1 MKKLGTLILASL
13 LLTACGGA
21 SSGGGTSSS
30 ADPSASKLDVK
41 VAGKDSALNVKT
53 GAVYY
58 GNVIS
63 TAPGKPDIQTFAHTI
78 YLANYEMETT
88 SPGWTRKVPSAL
100 DHMRVDIQLTGEEGT
115 KTDSPFK
122 VGTYGAKAGKFN
134 SVRSVVIH
142 TFADGKATRTHFN
155 TLFSDSKVEGEVK
168 ITSVTADTVS
178 GEVNLTDGGNS
189 IKGNVTAKL
198 PKAK

>member
-1 MKKLGTLILASL
+1 MKKLCVLILATLVAS
-13 LLTACGGA
+13 CGGA
-21 SSGGGTSSS
+21 GSGGGTSSS
-30 ADPSASKLDVK
+30 ADPSAAKLDVK
-41 VAGKDSALNVKT
+41 VAGKDSTLNVKT
-53 GAVYY
+53 GAVYL

-63 TAPGKPDIQTFAHTI
+63 TAPGKPNIQTFAHTI

-88 SPGWTRKVPSAL
+88 SPGWTRKVPSAP
-100 DHMRVDIQLTGEEGT
+100 DQMRVDIQLTGEEGT

-122 VGTYGAKAGKFN
+122 VATYGAKAGKFN
-134 SVRSVVIH
+134 SVRGATIH
-142 TFADGKATRTHFN
+142 TFADGKQTQTHFE

-168 ITSVTADTVS
+168 ISSVTADTVS

-189 IKGNVTAKL
+189 IKGNFTAKL

>member
-1 MKKLGTLILASL
+1 MKKLCVLILATLVAS
-13 LLTACGGA
+13 CGGA
-21 SSGGGTSSS
+21 SSGGGTGSS
-30 ADPSASKLDVK
+30 ADPIASKLDVK
-41 VAGKDSALNVKT
+41 VGGKDSTLNVKT

-63 TAPGKPDIQTFAHTI
+63 TAPGRPDIQTFAHTI

-88 SPGWTRKVPSAL
+88 SPAWTRKVPSAP
-100 DHMRVDIQLTGEEGT
+100 DQMRVDIQLTGEEGT

-122 VGTYGAKAGKFN
+122 VGTYSAKAGKFN
-134 SVRSVVIH
+134 SMRFAQVH
-142 TFADGKATRTHFN
+142 AFADGKPTQTRFE
-155 TLFSDSKVEGEVK
+155 TLFSNSKVDGDVK
-168 ITSVTADTVS
+168 INAVTAETVS

-189 IKGNVTAKL
+189 IKGSFTARL

>member
-1 MKKLGTLILASL
+1 MKKLCVLILATLVAS
-13 LLTACGGA
+13 CGGG
-21 SSGGGTSSS
+21 SSGGGTGSS

-41 VAGKDSALNVKT
+41 VAGKDSMLNVKT

-88 SPGWTRKVPSAL
+88 SPAWTRKTPSAP
-100 DHMRVDIQLTGEEGT
+100 DQMRVDIQLTGEEGT

-122 VGTYGAKAGKFN
+122 VATYGAKAGKVN
-134 SVRSVVIH
+134 SVRVARIH
-142 TFADGKATRTHFN
+142 TFAD
-155 TLFSDSKVEGEVK
+155 S
-168 ITSVTADTVS
+168 
-178 GEVNLTDGGNS
+178 
-189 IKGNVTAKL
+189 
-198 PKAK
+198 